1 MNNTIEILDKDTNIK
16 QTYVLKEKPETTEVD
31 YLRAAFKIFK
41 FTFKLILS
49 VLKFSLYLVISFI
62 ELFIKVIKVLLN
74 LTEYKP
80 FQSLTEGRNSIL
92 NRIADKNIN
101 QYKVKFATEHLTR
114 HTYEFDRSELYNSTY
129 KDIQEKLKAFADN
142 NIAINQDI
150 YRDILRKIDI
160 ITVEVEKQALKEGY
174 SYASFTK
181 YRLSDEEV
189 FDDYIQYKVMRG
201 EGHGKAHKEQREGAD
216 WC

>member
-1 MNNTIEILDKDTNIK
+1 MDNTKVIHEELEQNSLFIDLFKRLIK
-16 QTYVLKEKPETTEVD
+16 
-31 YLRAAFKIFK
+31 A
-41 FTFKLILS
+41 
-49 VLKFSLYLVISFI
+49 LKFSAYLIISFM
-62 ELFIKVIKVLLN
+62 ELLIKIMKVLFNLN
-74 LTEYKP
+74 DYRPLRAITESK
-80 FQSLTEGRNSIL
+80 NSIL
-92 NRIADKNIN
+92 NRIAEKNIK

-114 HTYEFDRSELYNSTY
+114 HTYEFDRSNLYNSTY
-129 KDIQEKLKAFADN
+129 KDIQGKLKEFADN
-142 NIAINQDI
+142 GIAINQDI

-160 ITVEVEKQALKEGY
+160 ITVEVEKKALQEGY

-201 EGHGKAHKEQREGAD
+201 EGHGKADKEQREGAD